1 MKAKFDGRGRGKMKV
16 ASGILGV
23 TLALALIG
31 QSARA
36 QAAESVPPDK
46 TIAAVKQDNPS
57 ARVDTRP
64 YQTFYLAT
72 SSQQNDANEVVVAIR
87 NILQPDI
94 KVYLVSSQN
103 AIVVRAT
110 PDQLV
115 LVQKIINDLDR
126 PKKAYRLIYTI
137 TETDGDKRVGTQH
150 FAMIVAAGQRTTLK
164 EGSKVPIATGSY
176 NTSGNTGTQTQ
187 MTYLD
192 VGMNFDATLDEF
204 ANGVRLRS
212 KVEQLSVAE
221 QMSGVGSQDPVI
233 RQGVLEGTAFL
244 VLGKPLVLGSM
255 DIPGS
260 TRHLDF
266 EVVME
271 LVR

>member
-1 MKAKFDGRGRGKMKV
+1 MKFAGGIFGV
-16 ASGILGV
+16 ALVLSGANV
-23 TLALALIG
+23 W
-31 QSARA
+31 A
-36 QAAESVPPDK
+36 QTGDTAPPDK
-46 TIAAVKQDNPS
+46 AIAASRQENPA

-64 YQTFYLAT
+64 MQTFYLAN
-72 SSQQNDANEVVVAIR
+72 SSQVNDANEVMVAVR
-87 NILQPDI
+87 NLLPPDV
-94 KVYLVSSQN
+94 KTYLVPSQN

-137 TETDGDKRVGTQH
+137 TETEGGKRVGTQH
-150 FAMIVAAGQRTTLK
+150 FAMIVAAGQRTVLK
-164 EGSKVPIATGSY
+164 QGSKVPIATGSY
-176 NTSGNTGTQTQ
+176 SATGSSGAQ
-187 MTYLD
+187 MQFTYTD

-204 ANGVRLRS
+204 ANGVRLRT
-212 KVEQLSVAE
+212 KVEQLTVAE

-233 RQGVLEGTAFL
+233 RQSTLEGTSFL
-244 VLGKPLVLGSM
+244 ALGKPLVLGSM

-260 TRHLDF
+260 TRHLDV

-271 LVR
+271 AVH

>member
-1 MKAKFDGRGRGKMKV
+1 MNAKCDGRGRWEMKF
-16 ASGILGV
+16 ASGIFGV
-23 TLALALIG
+23 ALVVALSG
-31 QSARA
+31 QGAWA
-36 QAAESVPPDK
+36 QAGENTSPDK
-46 TIAAVKQDNPS
+46 VVTPFKQDTPP

-64 YQTFYLAT
+64 VQTFYLGT
-72 SSQQNDANEVVVAIR
+72 SSQQNDSNEVLVAIR
-87 NILQPDI
+87 NILPPDV
-94 KVYLVSSQN
+94 KVYLVPSQN
-103 AIVVRAT
+103 AIVMRAT
-110 PDQLV
+110 PDELV
-115 LVQKIINDLDR
+115 LAQKLINDLDR
-126 PKKAYRLIYTI
+126 PKKAYRLVYTI
-137 TETDGDKRVGTQH
+137 TETDGDKRVGVQR

-164 EGSKVPIATGSY
+164 EGSKVPIETGSFAA
-176 NTSGNTGTQTQ
+176 NSSGTQTQ

-221 QMSGVGSQDPVI
+221 QTSGVGSRDPVI
-233 RQGVLEGTAFL
+233 RQSVLEGTSFL
-244 VLGKPLVLGSM
+244 ALSKPLVLGSM

-260 TRHLDF
+260 TRRLDI